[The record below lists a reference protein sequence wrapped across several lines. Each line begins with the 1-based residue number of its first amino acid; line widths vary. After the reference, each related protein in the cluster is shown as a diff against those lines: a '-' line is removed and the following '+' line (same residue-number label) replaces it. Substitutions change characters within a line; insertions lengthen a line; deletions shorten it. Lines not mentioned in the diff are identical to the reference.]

1 MSLSQAVREER
12 EKRKRAAF
20 VRREQDI
27 LNVAESLM
35 AEQGVRT
42 ISVDVIAARAGIGKG
57 TIYKHFESKADV
69 LIAIVVRHYTMLTE
83 LLVRMADPAQ
93 ALTDWMEAQLHAPA
107 RARLIHELTRI
118 VSSDPQAMHRVR
130 DARDRMRRRLTQVL
144 SGHSAGVADPMDR
157 ALWLEAI
164 VHGALQEMDSP
175 LHHADFDTERY
186 IDSVLRAVAVVHEK
200 MKAKKADQRL
210 TYL

>member
-20 VRREQDI
+20 ARREQDI

-35 AEQGVRT
+35 AEQGVRP

-69 LIAIVVRHYTMLTE
+69 LIAIVVRHYAMLTE
-83 LLVRMADPAQ
+83 LLARMADPTQ
-93 ALTDWMEAQLHAPA
+93 ALTDWMEAQLHAPG

-118 VSSDPQAMHRVR
+118 VSSDPQAMHRIR
-130 DARDRMRRRLTQVL
+130 DERDRMRRRLTQVL
-144 SGHSAGVADPMDR
+144 SGHGPGATDPMDR

-175 LHHADFDTERY
+175 LHHTDYDPERY
-186 IDSVLRAVAVVHEK
+186 IDSVLRAVTVVLEK
-200 MKAKKADQRL
+200 MRAKKSDQRL